1 MAFLKSK
8 TKCCNNSNGNT
19 SFQNITC
26 SVPQGSFLG
35 PQLFIL
41 YIIDLRRV
49 SNGLDVTIFG
59 DNTDLFISDK
69 VINPLFTK
77 ASLELQKMNEWF
89 EGNKLLLNTKKV
101 SAFSAYH
108 KSTQKDNLPLAP
120 PIPRIDGVELKRKAN
135 VKFSGVL
142 LDENLTWKDRINT
155 IENKFSK
162 NIRLIFRA
170 KNVLNKDSLTK
181 LCYSYIRCLL
191 IW

>member
-1 MAFLKSK
+1 M
-8 TKCCNNSNGNT
+8 
-19 SFQNITC
+19 
-26 SVPQGSFLG
+26 
-35 PQLFIL
+35 
-41 YIIDLRRV
+41 YIIDLKRV
-49 SNGLDVTIFG
+49 SNGLDGTIFG

-120 PIPRIDGVELKRKAN
+120 PIPRTDWVELKRKAN
-135 VKFSGVL
+135 IKFSGVL
-142 LDENLTWKDRINT
+142 LDENLTWKEHINT
-155 IENKFSK
+155 RENKFSK
-162 NIRLIFRA
+162 SIRLIFRA
-170 KNVLNKDSLTK
+170 KDVLNKDSLTEI
-181 LCYSYIRCLL
+181 CYSDIRYLL